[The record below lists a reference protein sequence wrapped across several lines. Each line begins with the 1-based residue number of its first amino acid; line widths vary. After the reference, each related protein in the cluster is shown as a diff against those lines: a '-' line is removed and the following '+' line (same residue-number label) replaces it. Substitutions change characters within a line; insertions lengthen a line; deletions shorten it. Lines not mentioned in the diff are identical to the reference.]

1 MSTLPISPLP
11 AVSDRW
17 SHGWSNAWSVLLV
30 VLGLVAVVLP
40 NIGGIALTLYFGWLL
55 VLGGVAYILF
65 ALRTHARSVMWLQIG
80 LGVLY
85 LLIGGFLIS
94 HPLAALATLTVV
106 LAAYLAVEGILELIV
121 AFHARP
127 AAGRG
132 WLIMD
137 GVIALVI
144 AVMILSAWPASSV
157 WAIGTLVG
165 INMIFGGISR
175 LMVGGAVRRHVGLLA
190 V

>member
-1 MSTLPISPLP
+1 MSTLPVSPLP
-11 AVSDRW
+11 IVSDRW
-17 SHGWSNAWSVLLV
+17 SHGWSTAWSVLLI
-30 VLGLVAVVLP
+30 VLGIIAVVLP
-40 NIGGIALTLYFGWLL
+40 NIGGLALTLYFGWLL
-55 VLGGVAYILF
+55 VLGGIAFLLF
-65 ALRTHARSVMWLQIG
+65 AIRTHARGVMWVQLG
-80 LGVLY
+80 LGLLY
-85 LLIGGFLIS
+85 FLIGGFLIT

-106 LAAYLAVEGILELIV
+106 LAAYLGVEGVLELII
-121 AFHARP
+121 ALRARP

-144 AVMILSAWPASSV
+144 AAMILEAWPASSV

-165 INMIFGGISR
+165 INMIFSGISR